1 MYSWDESDPWTNCPN
16 DCGQNEGDNTRTRN
30 VVCKGDDDSIG
41 IDSQCDGSKPDT
53 EQNCPSTEDC
63 GIYVF
68 ICWILISIHCV
79 IK

>member
-1 MYSWDESDPWTNCPN
+1 MYNWDASDPWTNCPN

-53 EQNCPSTEDC
+53 EQKQLHKLYQKNNYIDFT
-63 GIYVF
+63 
-68 ICWILISIHCV
+68 
-79 IK
+79 KTTT